1 MKNCRLPD
9 QRKKKERG
17 CCNSP
22 PLQYLVLLLV
32 ASCARTA
39 ELWWTGFMQIDNF
52 SLICMMLLLLLHLL
66 LVTAASSSQQ
76 CRRDCG
82 GISIKYPFGVD
93 EGCGSY
99 EFRNTLDCIMQLQT
113 SSSNTS
119 TSTGGLRWRN
129 VLSFKAQSGI
139 YEVQAIDY
147 SNKSISLWDPY
158 MTTCSD
164 SSVTAGR
171 NFSLQGTAST
181 TGSSSSIS
189 SVGLFHLQLGSG
201 GGSSNSASSNT
212 DVLLLNCNNTLNSAA
227 NQTLHSNS
235 TEEQFWCN
243 DSAPVCTA
251 FKRCTEYHV
260 SNTTTTS
267 SPITTCCALTDDQR
281 YTTSIDLSLLR
292 YVKIIV

>member
-1 MKNCRLPD
+1 
-9 QRKKKERG
+9 
-17 CCNSP
+17 
-22 PLQYLVLLLV
+22 
-32 ASCARTA
+32 
-39 ELWWTGFMQIDNF
+39 
-52 SLICMMLLLLLHLL
+52 
-66 LVTAASSSQQ
+66 
-76 CRRDCG
+76 
-82 GISIKYPFGVD
+82 
-93 EGCGSY
+93 
-99 EFRNTLDCIMQLQT
+99 MQLQT

-119 TSTGGLRWRN
+119 KSTGGLRWRS

-201 GGSSNSASSNT
+201 GGSSNSTSSNT
-212 DVLLLNCNNTLNSAA
+212 EVLLLNCNNTLNSAA
-227 NQTLHSNS
+227 NQTLHSKS

-267 SPITTCCALTDDQR
+267 SPITTCCALTDDQG